1 MADKQPTKR
10 TLLLRLRAARAMEKG
25 LPDQVRRAY
34 GDAPSVLADLPS
46 DDPHLATVRENAR
59 SSLLKQGYLT
69 EEDLDTL
76 PVDEAIATAQQR
88 LRAQGRRPARTI
100 RHAGTPREGQP
111 GPGHEGAPFIAARI
125 GVAWVSSSAEVEQF
139 RAPRHDRFRRADDH
153 PLAR

>member
-34 GDAPSVLADLPS
+34 GDAPSVLADLS
-46 DDPHLATVRENAR
+46 DDDPHLATVRENAR
-59 SSLLKQGYLT
+59 TSLLKQGYLT

-88 LRAQGRRPARTI
+88 LRAQV
-100 RHAGTPREGQP
+100 AGLQ
-111 GPGHEGAPFIAARI
+111 
-125 GVAWVSSSAEVEQF
+125 EQS
-139 RAPRHDRFRRADDH
+139 DT
-153 PLAR
+153 LARQEKGNPDRVTRVPRSLRQG

>member
-34 GDAPSVLADLPS
+34 GDAPSVLADLS
-46 DDPHLATVRENAR
+46 GDDPHLATVRENAR
-59 SSLLKQGYLT
+59 ASLLKQGYLT

-88 LRAQGRRPARTI
+88 LRAQ
-100 RHAGTPREGQP
+100 
-111 GPGHEGAPFIAARI
+111 
-125 GVAWVSSSAEVEQF
+125 VASLQEQSETLTRQEKSNPDRVT
-139 RAPRHDRFRRADDH
+139 RAPRSLRRG
-153 PLAR
+153 

>member
-88 LRAQGRRPARTI
+88 LRAQVAGLQEQSDTLARQEKGNPD
-100 RHAGTPREGQP
+100 RGT
-111 GPGHEGAPFIAARI
+111 
-125 GVAWVSSSAEVEQF
+125 
-139 RAPRHDRFRRADDH
+139 RAPRSLRQG
-153 PLAR
+153 